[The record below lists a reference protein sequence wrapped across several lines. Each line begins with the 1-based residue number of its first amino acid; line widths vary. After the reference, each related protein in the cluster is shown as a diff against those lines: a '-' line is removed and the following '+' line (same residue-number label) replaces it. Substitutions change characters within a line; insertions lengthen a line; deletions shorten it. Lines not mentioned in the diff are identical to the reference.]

1 MDIFLIENDDLLEK
15 YNTTWDKVTAN
26 IRKSFDSKPVYD
38 KIFLKTITKFY
49 GDEVIDFCDEEIPK
63 VDYNYTCL
71 AVINL
76 DSALKKMETI
86 IRKYF

>member
-1 MDIFLIENDDLLEK
+1 MDIFLIENYDLLEK

-26 IRKSFDSKPVYD
+26 IRKSFDSKPVYN

-49 GDEVIDFCDEEIPK
+49 GDEVTDFYDEEIPK

-71 AVINL
+71 AVFWIL
-76 DSALKKMETI
+76 DNQLGFCS
-86 IRKYF
+86 